1 MATLSGKRIVDMV
14 WHDITPS
21 SLLTAASFDNAVR
34 TVLALSG
41 STNAV
46 VHLIAMARRCGFA
59 LDLDRFDALAR
70 STPVLANVRPS
81 RSEEHTSELQ
91 SLMRISYA
99 VFCLK
104 TKNNT

>member
-46 VHLIAMARRCGFA
+46 VHLIAMARRCGFP
-59 LDLDRFDALAR
+59 LDLDRFDSLAR
-70 STPVLANVRPS
+70 CTPVLANLRPS
-81 RSEEHTSELQ
+81 GKYPMEDFSSAGALRDLTAQ
-91 SLMRISYA
+91 DRTCVA
-99 VFCLK
+99 
-104 TKNNT
+104 